1 MAHLADLKEPSLS
14 RGHPFGRYP
23 EGTMTDADFDAP
35 PPWGTAL
42 RRCNMTVPSSPLV
55 IPGLLGVSKLK
66 LQYSR
71 PPPCPELL
79 VVVRVMV
86 GDGEARQ
93 EVLTFTS
100 AQLTSEKGTDSPVI
114 QRALGWVFRCSD
126 LNVQHLVVTVQAKP
140 TSGVAS
146 MVAIPLRYLPRD
158 TPVLKT
164 LLLGGFIL
172 ALRLETRPCIPS
184 EPTSSTAPIGCR
196 LAAALAG
203 LFHKA
208 LPGGRGRGAVVPRKE
223 TKIKVAWRWPK
234 EQ

>member
-1 MAHLADLKEPSLS
+1 MMPQNNFLEGVRTFKRPCDRAEKYFPDIGTGRVPPPSKVHHAAGSLPGLVGVSRMELRMAHQCSQPPS
-14 RGHPFGRYP
+14 PVP
-23 EGTMTDADFDAP
+23 EDKPAIV
-35 PPWGTAL
+35 L
-42 RRCNMTVPSSPLV
+42 
-55 IPGLLGVSKLK
+55 
-66 LQYSR
+66 
-71 PPPCPELL
+71 
-79 VVVRVMV
+79 RVMV
-86 GDGEARQ
+86 GGSETMQ
-93 EVLTFTS
+93 EELALNPTQQT
-100 AQLTSEKGTDSPVI
+100 EENDSPLV
-114 QRALGWVFRCSD
+114 RKALGWVFRCGD
-126 LNVQHLVVTVQAKP
+126 LNVQHLVVTVEAKP
-140 TSGVAS
+140 TAGVPS
-146 MVAIPLRYLPRD
+146 MAAIPLRYLPRD